1 MPNKFVLKTIG
12 LTGNIHANL
21 NGRSSTPQFFREGDS
36 VNGIGMRELSNNCG
50 SISLAKATA
59 AVIREIVGNI
69 AEIRNKA
76 VFNKN
81 AGNSLLAGTTNHSEF
96 VTHFHLKYA
105 AVRKTHSSKVIH
117 NLIGKLNRNLC
128 IV

>member
-12 LTGNIHANL
+12 LTGNIHANF

-59 AVIREIVGNI
+59 TVVREIVGDI
-69 AEIRNKA
+69 TGIRNKA

-81 AGNSLLAGTTNHSEF
+81 TRDPLLAGASDYRKLIS
-96 VTHFHLKYA
+96 HLHLYNA